1 MGTENKNVVCVMGEP
16 NTGKSTSLRN
26 MDLSKVVY
34 LNPDNKEPP
43 FKGKFMANMF
53 IERATDVP
61 AYIADI
67 EGNPAVGGGV
77 IDTVTKLME
86 MYERQNVAGAANG
99 QAAWGDYGNF
109 IRGLVH
115 QIKTGTKDYVIFA
128 HEDKVLNEQR
138 GVMEAKIPVKG
149 SVGKIGLEADFSI
162 ILASA
167 QVPLKKL
174 EGHKNDLLSIT
185 PEEEEDGV
193 KYVFITR
200 VTKEYAGGKMR
211 APMGLWARNELY
223 IDNDLQK
230 VFNRLKA
237 FYGK

>member
-1 MGTENKNVVCVMGEP
+1 MSTENKNVICVMGEP
-16 NTGKSTSLRN
+16 NSGKSTSLRN
-26 MDLSKVVY
+26 MDLSNFVY

-43 FKGKFMANMF
+43 FKGKFMANQF

-61 AYIADI
+61 GYIGDI
-67 EGNPAVGGGV
+67 ETNPKVRGAA
-77 IDTVTKLME
+77 IDTITKLME
-86 MYERQNVAGAANG
+86 MYERQYVVGAANG
-99 QAAWGDYGNF
+99 QAAWGEYGNF
-109 IRGLVH
+109 ARQIIH

-138 GVMEAKIPVKG
+138 GVMESKIPIKG

-162 ILASA
+162 ILASV

-174 EGHKNDLLSIT
+174 EGHKNDLLTIT

-193 KYVFITR
+193 KYVFVTR
-200 VTKEYAGGKMR
+200 ITKEYAGGKMR
-211 APMGLWARNELY
+211 SPMGLWTRSELY
-223 IDNDLQK
+223 IDNNLQK
-230 VFNRLKA
+230 VFTRLKA